1 MEADPRDQTRIERV
15 SARIAYLGDWR
26 NLPPLEWSL
35 GEEPADEFGIGI
47 LTEVVGT
54 APADHDPLTA
64 ELLTLDWADALG
76 LAERPAVAGRREFAR
91 DCELADDMP
100 VDRIR
105 IWCGSVPVQDL

>member
-15 SARIAYLGDWR
+15 SARIAGIGDWR
-26 NLPPLEWSL
+26 NLPPLLWTL

-54 APADHDPLTA
+54 PADEDPLTA
-64 ELLTLDWADALG
+64 ELLTLEWADALQ
-76 LAERPAVAGRREFAR
+76 LPERPAIAGRREFAR
-91 DCELADDMP
+91 DCELSDDLP

-105 IWCGSVPVQDL
+105 IWCDCVPVQEL